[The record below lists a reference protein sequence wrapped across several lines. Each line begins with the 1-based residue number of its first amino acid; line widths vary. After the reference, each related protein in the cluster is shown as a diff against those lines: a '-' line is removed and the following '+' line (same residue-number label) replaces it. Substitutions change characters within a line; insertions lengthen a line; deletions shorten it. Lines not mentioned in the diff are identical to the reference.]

1 MKAMDKNASSSNL
14 FAYVYTGDGEH
25 FELQKQAF
33 ELFCGR
39 LSKNLL
45 WFRVY
50 VIKQAAV
57 IVNAIAYM
65 WGSILGYH
73 SCSLF

>member
-1 MKAMDKNASSSNL
+1 MEEMKAMDMNASDAHL

-39 LSKNLL
+39 LLKIYSG
-45 WFRVY
+45 FR
-50 VIKQAAV
+50 
-57 IVNAIAYM
+57 
-65 WGSILGYH
+65 
-73 SCSLF
+73 